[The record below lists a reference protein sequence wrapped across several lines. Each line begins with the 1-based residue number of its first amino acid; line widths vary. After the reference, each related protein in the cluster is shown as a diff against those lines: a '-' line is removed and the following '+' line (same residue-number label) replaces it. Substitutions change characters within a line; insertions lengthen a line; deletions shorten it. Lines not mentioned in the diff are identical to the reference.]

1 MKSCVVIGLGRF
13 GAEVAREL
21 CSLGCEVLAIDTK
34 SDAVQQ
40 MANDVTQAVVG
51 DSQDKEVLRA
61 LGVRNFD
68 CAIVAI
74 GGNLSASVLTTLNLK
89 ELGVPYVVC
98 KAHDETHRRVLV
110 KLGADRV
117 VIPEQEQAHRL
128 AKSISAP
135 NMLDYIGLSEDY
147 GIAEVPAPK
156 EWHDKTL
163 VELNV
168 RVKYGVNVIAV
179 RRNGKTNVS
188 LTAGFKI
195 EKDDVLIVIG
205 ESRAMEK
212 VQKL

>member
-13 GAEVAREL
+13 GAEVAKEL

-51 DSQDKEVLRA
+51 DSQDKEVLRT

-98 KAHDETHRRVLV
+98 KAHDETHRRVLL

-117 VIPEQEQAHRL
+117 VIPEQEQAYRL
-128 AKSISAP
+128 ARSISAP

-147 GIAEVPAPK
+147 GIAEVPAPRD
-156 EWHDKTL
+156 WQDKSL

-168 RVKYGVNVIAV
+168 RVKYGVNIIAV
-179 RRNGKTNVS
+179 RRDGRTNVS
-188 LTAGFKI
+188 LTANFRIQKG
-195 EKDDVLIVIG
+195 DVLIVIG